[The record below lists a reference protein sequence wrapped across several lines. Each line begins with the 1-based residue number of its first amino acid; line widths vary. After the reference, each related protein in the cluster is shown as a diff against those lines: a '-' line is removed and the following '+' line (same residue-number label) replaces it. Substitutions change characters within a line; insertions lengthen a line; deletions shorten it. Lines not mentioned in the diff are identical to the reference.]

1 MIGVRLKKKKNNDK
15 NVLVYSNVKC
25 TLLFYHNIHVH
36 SFKTTFPLKICFI
49 RSVTY
54 RNVKSN
60 IRKVKLTLHVSGM
73 IDLLT
78 KIPYTSQ
85 FNWSY
90 NPYNQYSI

>member
-1 MIGVRLKKKKNNDK
+1 MIGVRLKKNNDK
-15 NVLVYSNVKC
+15 NVLVYSIVKC

-36 SFKTTFPLKICFI
+36 SFKTRFPFKICFI

-54 RNVKSN
+54 PNVKSN